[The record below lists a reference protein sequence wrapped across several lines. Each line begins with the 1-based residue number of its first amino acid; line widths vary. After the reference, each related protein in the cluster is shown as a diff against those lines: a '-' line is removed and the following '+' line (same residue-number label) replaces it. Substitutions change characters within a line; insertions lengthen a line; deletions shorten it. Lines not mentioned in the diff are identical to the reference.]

1 MENQPVQDNNQPN
14 ENGNQSIKQFLKWQ
28 YIAIV
33 VAIIIGLSVLFGY
46 LFSSNGDKE
55 ESSSE
60 RIETQKIEKKNHST
74 QDTYVDDNDGYREE
88 NVKHETKKKK
98 EVKKDSK
105 KEKSSA
111 NESEKTDKPAKT
123 EKANKENKQQKA
135 EPETNDFSKMKVY
148 KKIKYMP
155 EFPGGEQKMNAF
167 IAKNLRSQGKKGQV
181 TVSFIVEPNGTL
193 SNVQVKEGIGGACD
207 QEAVRLVKSFPK
219 WEPGR
224 LSQNG
229 KPVRVVINLPINFK

>member
-14 ENGNQSIKQFLKWQ
+14 ENGNQSIKQLLKWQ

-46 LFSSNGDKE
+46 LFSSNGDKG

-60 RIETQKIEKKNHST
+60 RIETQKIEKKNHSAK
-74 QDTYVDDNDGYREE
+74 DTYVEDNDVYNEE
-88 NVKHETKKKK
+88 NTKHEAKKKK

-111 NESEKTDKPAKT
+111 DKPEKTDKPAKT
-123 EKANKENKQQKA
+123 EKAHKEDNTQKA

-229 KPVRVVINLPINFK
+229 KPVRVNINLPINFK

>member
-74 QDTYVDDNDGYREE
+74 QDTYVDDNNGYREE

-111 NESEKTDKPAKT
+111 NKSEKTDKPAKT

-181 TVSFIVEPNGTL
+181 TVSFIG
-193 SNVQVKEGIGGACD
+193 
-207 QEAVRLVKSFPK
+207 
-219 WEPGR
+219 
-224 LSQNG
+224 
-229 KPVRVVINLPINFK
+229 